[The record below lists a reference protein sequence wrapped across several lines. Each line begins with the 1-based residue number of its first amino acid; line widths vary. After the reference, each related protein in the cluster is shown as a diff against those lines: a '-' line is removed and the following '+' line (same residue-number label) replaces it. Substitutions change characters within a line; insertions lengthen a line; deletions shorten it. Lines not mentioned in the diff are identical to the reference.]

1 MKKETKGI
9 RDRFDCTSPID
20 YRYWEEK
27 IAEYLSERA
36 FIYYKLMV
44 EAALIRV
51 LAKRGICDQSVV
63 KEVEAACDKVKAE
76 EVYEEE
82 DRIRHDIRALV
93 NCIQKNVGDKA
104 KPFVHM
110 TATSF
115 DISDTANAAR
125 HRDVTQKVLLP
136 ALINLEKVL
145 IEITEREAETLQI
158 GRTHGQHAEPITFG
172 FAMAEYV
179 SRIGQCI
186 VRINELSHE
195 LVGKF
200 SGAVGAYNA
209 SALLF
214 ADPERFEEEVLV
226 EIGLYPGDHSTQI
239 VQPEPLNRLLSEIIR
254 VFGVMANLADDMRN
268 LQRTEIGEV
277 GESVTVEQ
285 VGSSTMPQKRNPI
298 NFENIKSL
306 WKQVMPRAITLS
318 LDQISE
324 HQRDLT
330 NSASAR
336 CYGEIIAYIVSAT
349 DRLAKTMSKLSVDKE
364 NMLKNLNLTG
374 DLVMAEPL
382 YIIFAKLGHPDAHEK
397 TKEMTRRAQ
406 ELGVSL
412 ATVIESDEEIQPY
425 LNRMAAMAAD
435 ERYILAAD
443 PKMYT
448 GVAAEKARRVAS
460 NWKKKMAALE
470 KKLN

>member
-1 MKKETKGI
+1 MKGKI
-9 RDRFDCTSPID
+9 RDQFDCISPTD
-20 YRYWEEK
+20 YRYWEEE

-44 EAALIRV
+44 EVALVRV

-63 KEVEAACDKVKAE
+63 AEVEAACDKVTPE

-82 DRIRHDIRALV
+82 DLIHHDIRALV
-93 NCIQKNVGDKA
+93 NCIQRRISDKA
-104 KPFVHM
+104 KPFIHM

-125 HRDVTQKVLLP
+125 DRDVIKKVLLP
-136 ALINLEKVL
+136 ALIDLEKVL

-172 FAMAEYV
+172 FAMAEYDN
-179 SRIGQCI
+179 RIGDCI
-186 VRINELSHE
+186 NYINDLSNK

-209 SALLF
+209 SSLF
-214 ADPERFEEEVLV
+214 FTDPEKFEEEVLA
-226 EIGLYPGDHSTQI
+226 EMGLYPGDHSTQI
-239 VQPEPLNRLLSEIIR
+239 VHPEPLNRLLSEIIR

-277 GESVTVEQ
+277 GESITPDQ

-298 NFENIKSL
+298 NFENVKSL
-306 WKQVMPRAITLS
+306 WKKVMAMIITAN

-336 CYGEIIAYIVSAT
+336 SYGEILACTISVAK
-349 DRLAKTMSKLSVDKE
+349 RLTKTMAKLQVDKE
-364 NMLKNLNLTG
+364 NMLKNFNMKG
-374 DLVMAEPL
+374 DLILAEPL
-382 YIIFAKLGHPDAHEK
+382 YIILAAAGHPDAHEK
-397 TKEMTRRAQ
+397 VRKMTRQAQ
-406 ELGVSL
+406 ASEVPLK
-412 ATVIESDEEIQPY
+412 AIIESDEEIQSY
-425 LNRMAAMAAD
+425 LQKITD
-435 ERYILAAD
+435 EQREILANPAL
-443 PKMYT
+443 YT
-448 GVAAEKARRVAS
+448 GIASKKARVVA
-460 NWKKKMAALE
+460 NKWKRRIVVIEGSL
-470 KKLN
+470 KL